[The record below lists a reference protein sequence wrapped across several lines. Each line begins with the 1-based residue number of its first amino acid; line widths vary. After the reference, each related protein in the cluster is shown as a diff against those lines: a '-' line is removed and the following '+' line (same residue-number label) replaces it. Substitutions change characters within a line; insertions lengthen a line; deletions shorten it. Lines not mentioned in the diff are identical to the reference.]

1 MDMQDFNYSFLAS
14 FALVGLSLVYSYKEG
29 LGIEKKIA
37 WGSIIALVQLV
48 ILGFVLTFLFSFDSA
63 FYYFLVWL
71 FMCIYAAFIAKGR
84 VGLYEGGFAVSFA
97 VIAASSFCVL
107 FLLLLIGVISL
118 KAREVIPLAGM
129 VTGNALNVYTQ
140 FADRLKGEAK
150 NRVLEIEGK
159 SALGAPLGEAL
170 GEAVRAASKSSMMPT
185 LNTLQTVG
193 LIHIPGVTVGMILAG
208 AEPMK
213 AVSFQLVIMFMMV
226 SVAMF
231 SAVFGK
237 ILLLKKILGSTS

>member
-1 MDMQDFNYSFLAS
+1 MHEFNYTFLAS
-14 FALVGLSLVYSYKEG
+14 FALVAISLLYSYKEG

-37 WGSIIALVQLV
+37 IGSITALFQLL
-48 ILGFVLTFLFSFDSA
+48 ILGFVLSFLFSFQSL
-63 FYYFLVWL
+63 FYYVFVWL
-71 FMCIYAAFIAKGR
+71 FMCIYAAFISKNRAK
-84 VGLYEGGFAVSFA
+84 LQDGGFVISFL
-97 VIAASSFCVL
+97 VVAASSFCVL
-107 FLLLLIGVISL
+107 SLLLLIGAISL
-118 KAREVIPLAGM
+118 KAREIIPLAGM

-140 FADRLKGEAK
+140 FVDRLKGEAK
-150 NRVLEIEGK
+150 NRIAEIEGK
-159 SALGAPLGEAL
+159 AALGASLPESLS
-170 GEAVRAASKSSMMPT
+170 EAVKAASRASMMPT

-193 LIHIPGVTVGMILAG
+193 FIHIPGVTVGMILAG

-237 ILLLKKILGSTS
+237 VLLVKKILGSIAS

>member
-1 MDMQDFNYSFLAS
+1 MQEFDYTFLAS
-14 FALVGLSLVYSYKEG
+14 FVLVAVSLVYSYKEG

-37 WGSIIALVQLV
+37 VGSVTALFQLL
-48 ILGFVLTFLFSFDSA
+48 ILGFILSFLFSFESPL
-63 FYYFLVWL
+63 YYLLVWL
-71 FMCIYAAFIAKGR
+71 FMCVYAAFIAKGR
-84 VGLYEGGFAVSFA
+84 AGLYEGGFVVSFV

-107 FLLLLIGVISL
+107 FLLLLIGAISL
-118 KAREVIPLAGM
+118 KAREIIPLAGM

-140 FADRLKGEAK
+140 FAERLKGEAK
-150 NRVLEIEGK
+150 NRIAEIEGK
-159 SALGAPLGEAL
+159 IALGASVAESLL
-170 GEAVRAASKSSMMPT
+170 QSVRAASRACMMPT

-193 LIHIPGVTVGMILAG
+193 FIHIPGVAVGMILAG

-237 ILLLKKILGSTS
+237 ILLVKKILGSIAS